1 MQIWKSSEY
10 SSIPNS
16 LVSAYT
22 VAAQGLEYTLI
33 WLNNSLWQVL
43 NMSFHRV
50 LNMSPVLNMSGLK
63 IWQRCEYVRVTQGA
77 EYALVKLNMP

>member
-1 MQIWKSSEY
+1 MAGFEY
-10 SSIPNS
+10 VWS
-16 LVSAYT
+16 T
-22 VAAQGLEYTLI
+22 
-33 WLNNSLWQVL
+33 
-43 NMSFHRV
+43 FHRV